1 MASGESSKKV
11 SSVFITLATPHQ
23 AKAKQHSGN
32 KKGWVHA
39 GPSQRSSGSHSS
51 ATEEL
56 SQMSLSSESRASV
69 QSGHNM
75 GMLWENDNKDVAG
88 SSDVFSPPA
97 LPPSPPSLLHSYL
110 PDPVPTPSPPPAQK
124 PVSRPPSSP
133 RPTPSPPP
141 AQKPVSRPP
150 SSPQPPPPNKEVAP
164 SSGTNAKTPPNEIHE
179 DYPSESRGLCGF
191 CRKPIPF
198 SEPALTA
205 LKRIYHKGC
214 FTCRTCSSPLAGKTF
229 YHSAEIP
236 ECEACHE
243 NSLERCWSCG
253 EKIRGQLI
261 RALQRTYHTSC
272 FTCATCKQPLEN
284 FMQADSGEVYCYLD
298 YSRMFAKKCSACHQ
312 LIIASDGSLPG
323 HIESN
328 GRHFHKEC
336 YRCEVCHFKFSLEKE
351 EYGCYSVNGK
361 RLCLTCCQ
369 KQ

>member
-75 GMLWENDNKDVAG
+75 GMLWENDNKDVA
-88 SSDVFSPPA
+88 
-97 LPPSPPSLLHSYL
+97 
-110 PDPVPTPSPPPAQK
+110 
-124 PVSRPPSSP
+124 
-133 RPTPSPPP
+133 
-141 AQKPVSRPP
+141 
-150 SSPQPPPPNKEVAP
+150 
-164 SSGTNAKTPPNEIHE
+164 
-179 DYPSESRGLCGF
+179 GLCGF